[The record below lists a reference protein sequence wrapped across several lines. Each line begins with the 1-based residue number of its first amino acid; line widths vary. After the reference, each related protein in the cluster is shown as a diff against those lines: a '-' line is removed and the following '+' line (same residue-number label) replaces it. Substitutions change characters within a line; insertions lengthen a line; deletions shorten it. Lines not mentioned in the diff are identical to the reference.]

1 MHRACREITK
11 PLAHENMPIQACT
24 LAHWAHPT
32 RHGLFHTRAT
42 IPCLFA
48 SFHSKLHIQS
58 TMLLQRSSQH
68 STMQSF
74 GTFLR
79 KHIKD
84 KSTWIGYPKSLLAY
98 VEYAWQVYISAVES
112 LSHGPRLVLCFAV
125 VCATLVQRNLSKHS
139 VQRNLSFGTTARTK
153 RQVSSHAVH

>member
-1 MHRACREITK
+1 
-11 PLAHENMPIQACT
+11 
-24 LAHWAHPT
+24 
-32 RHGLFHTRAT
+32 
-42 IPCLFA
+42 
-48 SFHSKLHIQS
+48 
-58 TMLLQRSSQH
+58 
-68 STMQSF
+68 MQSF

-84 KSTWIGYPKSLLAY
+84 KSTWIGYPKLLLAY

-139 VQRNLSFGTTARTK
+139 VQRNLSFGTTARNFLAVVPKDKFLRTLCIKFGTK
-153 RQVSSHAVH
+153 LI